1 MSLSREAHSCNL
13 IEDCRGNK
21 QVVVVGGWS
30 PDVLHDEYG
39 YNGTTINSTEI
50 YDVTTGVWSEG
61 NQLLLIVGFPA
72 VFVFVK
78 YAELGISQ

>member
-1 MSLSREAHSCNL
+1 MATNSWSQGPAISLAREAHSCNL
-13 IEDCRGNK
+13 IEDCKGNK

-61 NQLLLIVGFPA
+61 NQLLIKKLLEKF
-72 VFVFVK
+72 
-78 YAELGISQ
+78 